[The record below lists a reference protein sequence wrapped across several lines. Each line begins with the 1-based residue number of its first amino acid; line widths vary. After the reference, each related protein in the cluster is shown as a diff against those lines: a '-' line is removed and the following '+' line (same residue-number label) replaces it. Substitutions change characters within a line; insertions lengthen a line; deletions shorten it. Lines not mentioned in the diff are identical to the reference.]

1 MNKEHYIAAHE
12 RLVAEMMDRT
22 GCDWQT
28 AYDATGDKAYDAMR
42 EDLADRADHLR
53 QLRKDQ
59 GL

>member
-22 GCDWQT
+22 GCAWST
-28 AYDATGDKAYDAMR
+28 AYNATKDKAYDAMR
-42 EDLADRADHLR
+42 EGLADRADYLR